1 MWWFSI
7 SCTLSDLKFML
18 CMGLYFCV
26 IRACFHIHWLVVVP
40 FFCMFMSGYYNGY
53 SCLII
58 ILPCMHDYHKHVLVH
73 AFLPCANSIYN
84 WWW

>member
-40 FFCMFMSGYYNGY
+40 LGFFV
-53 SCLII
+53 CL
-58 ILPCMHDYHKHVLVH
+58 
-73 AFLPCANSIYN
+73 
-84 WWW
+84 